1 MAWCWFFATIFKPRN
16 VVCNFE
22 KPNRMTKKIIL
33 LFLLIISFCSYAQMK
48 NFNTFTLINNGE
60 GIDVKDNVKLN
71 IEQNSLSL
79 FSKNFTFKN
88 AQKTGKNELY
98 NDSVKGDIVATQ
110 YKTTYYEI
118 VLMRYIN
125 YPNEVYLKI
134 IDLNDNTNY
143 LIHLHNK

>member
-1 MAWCWFFATIFKPRN
+1 MGFRHIFKPQN

-22 KPNRMTKKIIL
+22 KTNRMTKKIIL
-33 LFLLIISFCSYAQMK
+33 LFLLIFNFCSYAQMK

-88 AQKTGKNELY
+88 AQKTGRNELY

>member
-1 MAWCWFFATIFKPRN
+1 
-16 VVCNFE
+16 
-22 KPNRMTKKIIL
+22 MTKKIIL
-33 LFLLIISFCSYAQMK
+33 LFLLIFNFCSYAQMK

-88 AQKTGKNELY
+88 AQKTGRNELY

>member
-1 MAWCWFFATIFKPRN
+1 
-16 VVCNFE
+16 
-22 KPNRMTKKIIL
+22 
-33 LFLLIISFCSYAQMK
+33 MK

-88 AQKTGKNELY
+88 AQKTGRNELY

-143 LIHLHNK
+143 LIHLHNKYNETNFYTHFFAFKFIWLCQDERCGLGR

>member
-1 MAWCWFFATIFKPRN
+1 
-16 VVCNFE
+16 
-22 KPNRMTKKIIL
+22 MTKKIIL
-33 LFLLIISFCSYAQMK
+33 ILVLIFSIGGYAQTK
-48 NFNTFTLINNGE
+48 YFNTFTLIDNDE
-60 GIDVKDNVKLN
+60 GIDVYDSVTLT
-71 IEQNSLSL
+71 IDQNSISL

-98 NDSVKGDIVATQ
+98 NDSNKGDIVATQ

-125 YPNEVYLKI
+125 FPNEVYLKI
-134 IDLNDNTNY
+134 IDISDYKNY